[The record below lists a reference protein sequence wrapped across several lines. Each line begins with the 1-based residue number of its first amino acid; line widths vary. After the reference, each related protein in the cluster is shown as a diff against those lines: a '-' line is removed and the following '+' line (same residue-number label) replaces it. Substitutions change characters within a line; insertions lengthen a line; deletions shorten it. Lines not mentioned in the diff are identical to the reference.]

1 MSRARPVDR
10 RPILALL
17 VSATLL
23 SCQVNFSVTL
33 EPGATA
39 QQVRVRIW
47 GWHHPSDVVR
57 DLEDVVVRPCSTA
70 RGDQPPEIWR
80 LTRLRPF
87 DKTPPMIVTLG
98 QSAPDGWTA
107 TGSIASFAPGCYSV
121 SATSSA
127 GHGYMELQVAVDG
140 TVTELLTSRHEMTN

>member
-23 SCQVNFSVTL
+23 SCQVNFSMSL
-33 EPGATA
+33 ESGSTA
-39 QQVRVRIW
+39 QQIRVRIW

-57 DLEDVVVRPCSTA
+57 DLEDVVVRPCSTV
-70 RGDQPPEIWR
+70 RGDQPPAIWR

-87 DKTPPMIVTLG
+87 NKTPPMIVTLG

-107 TGSIASFAPGCYSV
+107 TGSIASSP
-121 SATSSA
+121 SA

-140 TVTELLTSRHEMTN
+140 TVTELLTSRHEKTN